1 MDDKH
6 IEFKNIALSAIFRPK
21 SVAIIGASSTP
32 GKVGYVL
39 ANNLLKSGYDEPVF
53 LINVKGGE
61 ILGKSA
67 YKTINDVQEDVEL
80 AVIAIPSEY
89 VLETVK
95 ECGEKG
101 VKAIIIISAGF
112 KETGHEGAELE
123 KKIVKVAHQYNM
135 RIQGPN
141 CLGAINTHVPYDLS
155 FASTLPKKG
164 SIGFITQSGALGTA
178 ILDWIIAEEIGFG
191 SIISLGNKADLDE
204 VDFIEAMAEDPKFK
218 VILLY
223 LESIERGRKFLKVA
237 SEVVKKK
244 PIMVVKGGTSSA
256 GAKAAGSHTGALVG
270 SFLSY
275 QKAFDKSGVI
285 LSESMEDLFN
295 YAVAFTQQS
304 LPKDEGIAIVT
315 NAGGP
320 GILSTDLIEKL
331 NLKMASLTDE
341 TRRFLKDNLPEAAA
355 TGNPIDILGDAL
367 PDRYEIALEAALKD
381 SNVHSVV
388 VLLTPQA
395 MTDSLTTAKFIV
407 DVSKKYTEKPVICV
421 FMGGNWVDDASE
433 YLKDNGVPCYNFPE
447 KGIKTLN
454 ALYQYARHL
463 KLPELQP
470 PEYYD
475 IDRDKVREIFESV
488 KEDGR
493 NVLFPHEAS
502 QVIKYYGIP
511 APASGLA
518 TSADEAVKLAE
529 NMGYPVVMK
538 VVSPEIMHKTDIGGV
553 ELNLTNANM
562 VRIAF
567 DEIIRKSRKAQPL
580 AKIYGI
586 TVDKMVPRGREM
598 IIGMSRDPQ
607 FGPMVM
613 FGLGGIYVN
622 FLKDVAFRLAPM
634 NVREAQEMMEE
645 TRSYSLLKG
654 VRGESPADINTL
666 RESIIRVSHLVWD
679 FPEIKDLDI
688 NPIFVYDEG
697 KGVSALDVKMTLS

>member
-1 MDDKH
+1 MSLEGARYLKLD
-6 IEFKNIALSAIFRPK
+6 AIFRPS

-39 ANNLLKSGYDEPVF
+39 SNNLLKSGYDEPVY
-53 LINVKGGE
+53 LVNIKGGE
-61 ILGKSA
+61 ILGQKA
-67 YKTINDVQEDVEL
+67 YKSVSEISGDVEL
-80 AVIAIPSEY
+80 AVIAIPSKY
-89 VLETVK
+89 VLQTVE

-101 VKAIIIISAGF
+101 VKALIIISAGF
-112 KETGHEGAELE
+112 KETGSEGAELE
-123 KKIVKVAHQYNM
+123 KKLVEVAQKYDM

-164 SIGFITQSGALGTA
+164 SIGFISQSGALGTA

-204 VDFIEAMAEDPKFK
+204 VNFIEAMAENPNLK

-223 LESIERGRKFLKVA
+223 LESIERGREFLKVA
-237 SEVVKKK
+237 SKVVKNK

-270 SFLSY
+270 SFLAY
-275 QKAFDKSGVI
+275 KKAFDKAGVI
-285 LSESMEDLFN
+285 LTESMEDLFN

-331 NLKMASLTDE
+331 NMGMADLTDE
-341 TRRFLKDNLPEAAA
+341 TIDYLDENLPSAAA

-367 PDRYEIALEAALKD
+367 PDRYAIALEAALND
-381 SNVHSVV
+381 QNVFSVV

-395 MTDSLTTAKFIV
+395 MTDSLTTAKNIV
-407 DVSKKYTEKPVICV
+407 EISEKHPEKPVISV
-421 FMGGNWVDDASE
+421 FMGGEWVAEASE

-463 KLPELQP
+463 RLPEIDP
-470 PEYYD
+470 PAFDD
-475 IDRDKVREIFESV
+475 IERAKVKEIFDSV
-488 KEDGR
+488 KKDNR
-493 NVLFPHEAS
+493 NVLFPHEAM
-502 QVIKYYGIP
+502 QVAKAYGIS
-511 APASGLA
+511 APASQLA
-518 TSADEAVKLAE
+518 TTADEAVEYAE
-529 NMGYPVVMK
+529 EMGYPVVMK
-538 VVSPEIMHKTDIGGV
+538 IVSPDIMHKTDIGGV
-553 ELNLTNANM
+553 ELNLTNSNM

-567 DEIIRKSRKAQPL
+567 EEIMRKSRKAQPL

-586 TVDKMVPRGREM
+586 TVDKMVPKGKEM

-634 NVREAQEMMEE
+634 NEREAQNMMEE
-645 TRSYSLLKG
+645 TKSYTLLKG
-654 VRGESPADINTL
+654 VRGEAPADIDAL
-666 RESIIRVSHLVWD
+666 RDAILRVGHLVWD
-679 FPEIKDLDI
+679 FPELKDLDI
-688 NPIFVYDEG
+688 NPIFVYDASE
-697 KGVSALDVKMTLS
+697 GVSALDVKITLS

>member
-1 MDDKH
+1 MSLEGARYLKLD
-6 IEFKNIALSAIFRPK
+6 AIFRPS

-39 ANNLLKSGYDEPVF
+39 SNNLLKSGYDEPVY
-53 LINVKGGE
+53 LVNIKGGE
-61 ILGKSA
+61 ILGQKA
-67 YKTINDVQEDVEL
+67 YKSVSEISGDVEL
-80 AVIAIPSEY
+80 AVIAIPSKY
-89 VLETVK
+89 VLQTVE

-101 VKAIIIISAGF
+101 VKALIIISAGF
-112 KETGHEGAELE
+112 KETGSEGAELE
-123 KKIVKVAHQYNM
+123 KKLVEVAQKYDM

-164 SIGFITQSGALGTA
+164 SIGFISQSGALGTA

-204 VDFIEAMAEDPKFK
+204 VNFIEAMAENPNLK

-223 LESIERGRKFLKVA
+223 LESIERGREFLKVA
-237 SEVVKKK
+237 SKVVKNK

-270 SFLSY
+270 SFLAY
-275 QKAFDKSGVI
+275 KKAFEKAGVI
-285 LSESMEDLFN
+285 LTESMEDLFN

-331 NLKMASLTDE
+331 NMEMADLTDE
-341 TRRFLKDNLPEAAA
+341 TIDYLDENLPSAAA

-367 PDRYEIALEAALKD
+367 PDRYAIALEAALND
-381 SNVHSVV
+381 QNVFSVV

-395 MTDSLTTAKFIV
+395 MTDSLTTAKNIV
-407 DVSKKYTEKPVICV
+407 EISEKHPEKPVISV
-421 FMGGNWVDDASE
+421 FMGGEWVAEASE

-463 KLPELQP
+463 RLPEIDP
-470 PEYYD
+470 PAFDD
-475 IDRDKVREIFESV
+475 IERAKVKEIFDSV
-488 KEDGR
+488 KKDNR
-493 NVLFPHEAS
+493 NVLFPHEAM
-502 QVIKYYGIP
+502 QVAKAYGIS
-511 APASGLA
+511 APASQLA
-518 TSADEAVKLAE
+518 TTADEAVEYAE
-529 NMGYPVVMK
+529 EMGYPVVMK
-538 VVSPEIMHKTDIGGV
+538 IVSPDIMHKTDIGGV
-553 ELNLTNANM
+553 ELNLTNSNM

-567 DEIIRKSRKAQPL
+567 EEIMRKSRKAQPL

-586 TVDKMVPRGREM
+586 TVDKMVPKGKEM

-634 NVREAQEMMEE
+634 NEREAQNMMEE
-645 TRSYSLLKG
+645 TKSYTLLKG
-654 VRGESPADINTL
+654 VRGEAPADIDAL
-666 RESIIRVSHLVWD
+666 RDAILRVGHLVWD
-679 FPEIKDLDI
+679 FPELEDLDI
-688 NPIFVYDEG
+688 NPIFVYDAGE
-697 KGVSALDVKMTLS
+697 GVSALDVKITLS

>member
-1 MDDKH
+1 MSLEGARYLKLD
-6 IEFKNIALSAIFRPK
+6 AIFRPS

-39 ANNLLKSGYDEPVF
+39 SNNLLKSGYDEPVY
-53 LINVKGGE
+53 LVNIKGGE
-61 ILGKSA
+61 ILGQKA
-67 YKTINDVQEDVEL
+67 YKSVSEISGDVEL
-80 AVIAIPSEY
+80 AVIAIPSKY
-89 VLETVK
+89 VLQTVE

-101 VKAIIIISAGF
+101 VKALIIISAGF
-112 KETGHEGAELE
+112 KETGSEGAELE
-123 KKIVKVAHQYNM
+123 KKLVEVAQKYDM

-164 SIGFITQSGALGTA
+164 SIGFISQSGALGTA

-204 VDFIEAMAEDPKFK
+204 VNFIEAMAENPNLK

-223 LESIERGRKFLKVA
+223 LESIERGREFLKVA
-237 SEVVKKK
+237 SKVVKNK

-270 SFLSY
+270 SFLAY
-275 QKAFDKSGVI
+275 KKAFEKAGVI
-285 LSESMEDLFN
+285 LTESMEDLFN

-331 NLKMASLTDE
+331 NMEMADLTDE
-341 TRRFLKDNLPEAAA
+341 TIDYLDENLPSAAA

-367 PDRYEIALEAALKD
+367 PDRYAIALEAALND
-381 SNVHSVV
+381 QNVFSVV

-395 MTDSLTTAKFIV
+395 MTDSLTTAKNIV
-407 DVSKKYTEKPVICV
+407 EISEKHPEKPVISV
-421 FMGGNWVDDASE
+421 FMGGEWVAEASE

-463 KLPELQP
+463 RLPEIDP
-470 PEYYD
+470 PAFDD
-475 IDRDKVREIFESV
+475 IERAKVKEIFDSV
-488 KEDGR
+488 KKDNR
-493 NVLFPHEAS
+493 NVLFPHEAM
-502 QVIKYYGIP
+502 QVAKAYGIS
-511 APASGLA
+511 APVSQLA
-518 TSADEAVKLAE
+518 TTADEAVEYAE
-529 NMGYPVVMK
+529 EMGYPVVMK
-538 VVSPEIMHKTDIGGV
+538 IVSPDIMHKTDIGGV
-553 ELNLTNANM
+553 ELNLTNSNM

-567 DEIIRKSRKAQPL
+567 EEIMRKSRKAQPL

-586 TVDKMVPRGREM
+586 TVDKMVPKGKEM

-634 NVREAQEMMEE
+634 NEREAQNMMEE
-645 TRSYSLLKG
+645 TKSYTLLKG
-654 VRGESPADINTL
+654 VRGEAPADIDAL
-666 RESIIRVSHLVWD
+666 RDAILRVGHLVWD
-679 FPEIKDLDI
+679 FPELEDLDI
-688 NPIFVYDEG
+688 NPIFVYDAGE
-697 KGVSALDVKMTLS
+697 GVSALDVKITLS

>member
-1 MDDKH
+1 L
-6 IEFKNIALSAIFRPK
+6 LSLEGARYLKLDAIFRPS
-21 SVAIIGASSTP
+21 SVAVIGASSTP

-39 ANNLLKSGYDEPVF
+39 ANNLLESGYDSPIYLVN
-53 LINVKGGE
+53 IKGGE
-61 ILGKSA
+61 ILGKQA
-67 YKTINDVQEDVEL
+67 YKSITDITGDVEL
-80 AVIAIPSEY
+80 AVICIPSKF
-89 VLETVK
+89 VLSTIEQ
-95 ECGEKG
+95 CGEKG
-101 VKAIIIISAGF
+101 VKALIVISAGF

-123 KKIVKVAHQYNM
+123 KKLVKAASKYGM

-204 VDFIEAMAEDPKFK
+204 VDFIEAMAEDPNIK

-223 LESIERGRKFLKVA
+223 LESIERGRKFLEVA

-270 SFLSY
+270 SFLAY
-275 QKAFDKSGVI
+275 QKAFDKAGVI

-295 YAVAFTQQS
+295 YAVAFTEQS
-304 LPKDEGIAIVT
+304 LPAEEGIAIVT

-331 NLKMASLTDE
+331 GLKMASLSDE
-341 TRRFLKDNLPEAAA
+341 TRQYLKENLPAAAA
-355 TGNPIDILGDAL
+355 TGNPVDILGDAL
-367 PDRYEIALEAALKD
+367 PDRYAVALEASLKD
-381 SNVHSVV
+381 ENVHSVL

-395 MTDSLTTAKFIV
+395 MTDSLATAKHIV
-407 DVSKKYTEKPVICV
+407 EISKQHKDKPVVTV
-421 FMGGNWVDDASE
+421 FMGGDWVAEAAE

-447 KGIKTLN
+447 KGVKTLD

-463 KLPELQP
+463 KLPELEP
-470 PEYYD
+470 PVYPD
-475 IDRDKVREIFESV
+475 IDRDKVAAIFKAA
-488 KEDGR
+488 KEDDR
-493 NVLFPHEAS
+493 KVLFPHEAS
-502 QVIKYYGIP
+502 QVAKAYGIP
-511 APASGLA
+511 APGSALA
-518 TSADEAVKLAE
+518 TSADEAVQYADE
-529 NMGYPVVMK
+529 MGYPVVMK
-538 VVSPEIMHKTDIGGV
+538 IVSPDIMHKTDIGGV
-553 ELNLTNANM
+553 ELNLTNSNM

-567 DEIIRKSRKAQPL
+567 EEIMRKSRKAQPL

-586 TVDKMVPRGREM
+586 TVDQMVPKGKEM

-634 NVREAQEMMEE
+634 NEREAQEMMEE
-645 TRSYSLLKG
+645 TKSYTLLKG
-654 VRGESPADINTL
+654 VRGEVPSDIDAIREAIL
-666 RESIIRVSHLVWD
+666 RVGHLVWD
-679 FPEIKDLDI
+679 FPELKDLDI
-688 NPIFVYDEG
+688 NPIFVYGEG
-697 KGVSALDVKMTLS
+697 KGVSALDVKITLS

>member
-1 MDDKH
+1 MSLEGARYLKLD
-6 IEFKNIALSAIFRPK
+6 AIFRPS

-39 ANNLLKSGYDEPVF
+39 SNNLLKSGYDEPVY
-53 LINVKGGE
+53 LVNIKGGE
-61 ILGKSA
+61 ILGQKA
-67 YKTINDVQEDVEL
+67 YKSVSEISGDVEL
-80 AVIAIPSEY
+80 AVIAIPSKY
-89 VLETVK
+89 VLQTVE

-101 VKAIIIISAGF
+101 VKALIIISAGF
-112 KETGHEGAELE
+112 KETGSEGAELE
-123 KKIVKVAHQYNM
+123 KKLVEVAQKYDM

-164 SIGFITQSGALGTA
+164 SIGFISQSGALGTA

-191 SIISLGNKADLDE
+191 SIVSLGNKADLDE
-204 VDFIEAMAEDPKFK
+204 VNFIEAMAENPNLK

-223 LESIERGRKFLKVA
+223 LESIERGREFLKVA
-237 SEVVKKK
+237 SKVVKNK

-270 SFLSY
+270 SFLAY
-275 QKAFDKSGVI
+275 KKAFDKAGVI
-285 LSESMEDLFN
+285 LTESMEDLFN

-331 NLKMASLTDE
+331 NMKMADLTDE
-341 TRRFLKDNLPEAAA
+341 TIDYLDENLPSAAA

-367 PDRYEIALEAALKD
+367 PDRYAIALEAALNDQK
-381 SNVHSVV
+381 VFSVV

-395 MTDSLTTAKFIV
+395 MTDSLTTAKNIV
-407 DVSKKYTEKPVICV
+407 EISENHPEKPVISV
-421 FMGGNWVDDASE
+421 FMGGEWVAEASE

-463 KLPELQP
+463 RLPEIDP
-470 PEYYD
+470 PAFDD
-475 IDRDKVREIFESV
+475 IDRAKVKEIFDSV
-488 KEDGR
+488 KKDNR
-493 NVLFPHEAS
+493 NVLFPHEAM
-502 QVIKYYGIP
+502 QVAKAYGIS
-511 APASGLA
+511 APASQLA
-518 TSADEAVKLAE
+518 TTADEAVEYAE
-529 NMGYPVVMK
+529 EMGYPVVMK
-538 VVSPEIMHKTDIGGV
+538 IVSPDIMHKTDIGGV
-553 ELNLTNANM
+553 ELNLTNSNM
-562 VRIAF
+562 VSIAF
-567 DEIIRKSRKAQPL
+567 EEIMRKSRKAQPL

-586 TVDKMVPRGREM
+586 TVDKMVPKGKEM

-634 NVREAQEMMEE
+634 NEREAQNMMEE
-645 TRSYSLLKG
+645 TKSYTLLKG
-654 VRGESPADINTL
+654 VRGEAPADIDAL
-666 RESIIRVSHLVWD
+666 RDAILRVGHLVWD
-679 FPEIKDLDI
+679 FPELEDLDI
-688 NPIFVYDEG
+688 NPIFVYDAGE
-697 KGVSALDVKMTLS
+697 GVSALDVKITLS